1 MEAAENLR
9 ERLRQAVAESA
20 ACLIEEMIWKI
31 ADDPS
36 EAEQVASLIAD
47 LPDAVKTQ
55 AWRLLEGPAGAAG
68 VPAFA
73 AVPASDI
80 VTAVLLDPI
89 LEPVED
95 ALHVLEVVG
104 VVIGMAV
111 GLHPL
116 VITCVEHL
124 AFDQIGSALTTAIKR
139 MMECTASRCRAQPA
153 SGYSYY
159 RGLQGRQQWQ
169 DPCRAGSRPVSSDTL
184 ERIKAGSDL
193 GSMSASDFGQ
203 EDGLSIDI
211 GSTAEVACE
220 LSSDVNLFQI

>member
-20 ACLIEEMIWKI
+20 AGPIEEMIWKI

-36 EAEQVASLIAD
+36 EEQVASLIAD

-139 MMECTASRCRAQPA
+139 MMECDLRQGAALSPPPVIPTIA
-153 SGYSYY
+153 GYRDDSN
-159 RGLQGRQQWQ
+159 GRI
-169 DPCRAGSRPVSSDTL
+169 RVGGSRPVSSDTL